1 MFSLINRQSFLKSDE
16 IIIIHDVVQGKSM
29 VLLIS
34 VIFGEITSFFCY
46 SSDGLK
52 IICYDYDR
60 IWYFRDSLTLKVRKT
75 GFEIKSEHC
84 IFQDGLRLKSA
95 AFTILGTMASD

>member
-1 MFSLINRQSFLKSDE
+1 
-16 IIIIHDVVQGKSM
+16 M

-34 VIFGEITSFFCY
+34 VIFGEITSLFCY

-52 IICYDYDR
+52 NICYDYDR
-60 IWYFRDSLTLKVRKT
+60 TWNFRDPIALKVHKP

-95 AFTILGTMASD
+95 AFTIFGTMASD

>member
-1 MFSLINRQSFLKSDE
+1 
-16 IIIIHDVVQGKSM
+16 M

-34 VIFGEITSFFCY
+34 VIFGEITSLFCY

-52 IICYDYDR
+52 NICYDYDR
-60 IWYFRDSLTLKVRKT
+60 IWNFRDSLTLNVRRL

-84 IFQDGLRLKSA
+84 ILQDGLRLKSS
-95 AFTILGTMASD
+95 AFTIFGTMASD

>member
-1 MFSLINRQSFLKSDE
+1 
-16 IIIIHDVVQGKSM
+16 M

-34 VIFGEITSFFCY
+34 VIFGEITSLFCY

-52 IICYDYDR
+52 NICYDYDR
-60 IWYFRDSLTLKVRKT
+60 IWYFRDSLTLKVLKP

-84 IFQDGLRLKSA
+84 ISQNGLRVNLPHSLYFGLWHQTGIRLTA
-95 AFTILGTMASD
+95 D

>member
-1 MFSLINRQSFLKSDE
+1 
-16 IIIIHDVVQGKSM
+16 M

-52 IICYDYDR
+52 NICYDYNR
-60 IWYFRDSLTLKVRKT
+60 IWNFRDPIALKVRKP
-75 GFEIKSEHC
+75 GFVIKSDHR
-84 IFQDGLRLKSA
+84 IFQDGL
-95 AFTILGTMASD
+95 